1 MAPTGAFFLPFNCLV
16 TIHLS
21 GLAGICRNILLR
33 GLIYN
38 QTFSSYD

>member
-1 MAPTGAFFLPFNCLV
+1 MAPTGAFFLQVNCLV

-21 GLAGICRNILLR
+21 GLSGICRNILLR

-38 QTFSSYD
+38 QTFSLYD